1 MAKTVLFAASEVYP
15 FAKTGGLA
23 DVAYALPRALKN
35 LYDIRVVLP
44 LYRSIA
50 RERYG
55 IVSSGE
61 CYSVMMGGVRYE
73 IELYR
78 CSYEEMEYTF
88 IYSPLLCDTD
98 YLYGPPGSG
107 YENNALRF
115 ALFSH
120 AVLALIQQRYYDIV
134 HLNDWQCAL
143 IALLMK
149 HEKIASNIIY
159 TIHNLAY
166 QGIFDHTYLKQI
178 GVEEDYFTMGAL
190 EFYGKINFMKAGIAY
205 ADTVS
210 TVSPTYARE
219 IMTKEFGCGLEGF
232 LHFHRSKIIGILNG
246 IDGEHFSPINDTMIF
261 SEYHDAKGKKANKS
275 DLLKQFGLK
284 GATKPLFIF
293 IGRFADQKGI
303 DILIETLPSIA
314 ECECNIALLGEGEKR
329 YIDALMKLENE
340 HKNIVLY
347 LGYDEVLSHKMYA
360 AADFLVMPSL
370 FEPCGLNQMIAFV
383 YGTIPIVHRVGGL
396 SDTVKRCEKYQ
407 QDSCAGYGIVFN
419 APSSRSL
426 LSAMRKGCE
435 LYSDK
440 KHWERIVNHNM
451 KADFSWQESAKA
463 YATLYE
469 KVNA

>member
-1 MAKTVLFAASEVYP
+1 MHAICGDTATAHPLVMLIQALENASPGDKLIVATFAQGCTALLFEVTDQISLM
-15 FAKTGGLA
+15 KNKRGIKGSLA
-23 DVAYALPRALKN
+23 DKLAETNYIKFLSHRGMLDEQDWMIRAEGNWRTALST
-35 LYDIRVVLP
+35 
-44 LYRSIA
+44 LYRHHK
-50 RERYG
+50 
-55 IVSSGE
+55 
-61 CYSVMMGGVRYE
+61 
-73 IELYR
+73 
-78 CSYEEMEYTF
+78 T
-88 IYSPLLCDTD
+88 
-98 YLYGPPGSG
+98 
-107 YENNALRF
+107 
-115 ALFSH
+115 
-120 AVLALIQQRYYDIV
+120 
-134 HLNDWQCAL
+134 
-143 IALLMK
+143 
-149 HEKIASNIIY
+149 
-159 TIHNLAY
+159 
-166 QGIFDHTYLKQI
+166 
-178 GVEEDYFTMGAL
+178 
-190 EFYGKINFMKAGIAY
+190 
-205 ADTVS
+205 
-210 TVSPTYARE
+210 
-219 IMTKEFGCGLEGF
+219 
-232 LHFHRSKIIGILNG
+232 IIGLVG
-246 IDGEHFSPINDTMIF
+246 GRCEKCGTAQFP
-261 SEYHDAKGKKANKS
+261 KS
-275 DLLKQFGLK
+275 DICVNPECLAFNSQ
-284 GATKPLFIF
+284 IDCE
-293 IGRFADQKGI
+293 FADQKGI

-340 HKNIVLY
+340 HKNIVLH